1 MCSTKAI
8 KWWHYVADML
18 ISIIII
24 IIMCCWCAH
33 KWTTLWCIMNI
44 SLDPDTTSVAV
55 AAAALQLPQALE
67 NFTLGMLLGD
77 VNFTQFINLSM
88 DNLTEHI
95 HEQLQRAEENG
106 TLDNGGA
113 GAAGGGGGHT
123 GPRRDPLTVVVPVT
137 VCYAIIFIAG
147 VLGNVI
153 TCTVISRNKSMHTAT
168 NYYLFNLAISDLMLL
183 LSGELI
189 LYCVGFD
196 LFYRIV
202 YNWFSLHNCVY
213 MNKLNIPINKSRV
226 YVKLIGN

>member
-1 MCSTKAI
+1 
-8 KWWHYVADML
+8 
-18 ISIIII
+18 
-24 IIMCCWCAH
+24 
-33 KWTTLWCIMNI
+33 MNI
-44 SLDPDTTSVAV
+44 SLDPDTVT
-55 AAAALQLPQALE
+55 LQLPQALE

-106 TLDNGGA
+106 TVSIGNGS
-113 GAAGGGGGHT
+113 GGDGGHI

-183 LSGELI
+183 LSG
-189 LYCVGFD
+189 
-196 LFYRIV
+196 
-202 YNWFSLHNCVY
+202 
-213 MNKLNIPINKSRV
+213 
-226 YVKLIGN
+226 KLIHNISN